1 MNWTLI
7 WTALGTIAAII
18 GVIYSIYGSDIE
30 SKSIVKSKPSIVK
43 ETKTIINKSKDYI
56 DKNKSYVI
64 NQSANDIFQWYQNIK
79 KAGNG
84 LEAQELVVKKY
95 IGKYIT
101 VSGKIQNIE
110 PSSLYTNGATIIIDS
125 GNDNK
130 SILVADFTD
139 KNDVYSL
146 NKNSIISI
154 NGKIVTLNEDFISI
168 NDSKI
173 IEK

>member
-1 MNWTLI
+1 MNWTAI
-7 WTALGTIAAII
+7 GSIATVI
-18 GVIYSIYGSDIE
+18 GVILTIYYNLE
-30 SKSIVKSKPSIVK
+30 NKKIVISQPSILK
-43 ETKTIINKSKDYI
+43 EAKIIINKPKDNV

-125 GNDNK
+125 GNDTK